1 MDSTVKA
8 RPNHYE
14 ILGVTPAA
22 TDEEIRRAFARE
34 ISALRPRAFG
44 GVGEVSIAYETLRHS
59 DRRKAYDSSIGIRP
73 EPKPAPPAIAGVGG
87 AQFIGATLGARLERL
102 ASENFRISSPPVTSG
117 APEPDRAPS
126 PPAEPRTASFI
137 ASSVRSNVKAAATA
151 DNSSPIVPRTDAP
164 VERVRKAE
172 AQQPV
177 PARHEPVL
185 EPAYPVAQ
193 DALNAEDASF
203 DWKQPAAILG
213 GLVLAVGLLGAW
225 AGWEAGN
232 DGKAEQPPKESVTQ
246 RLPPPPAFPVPE
258 QATAAPQREVA
269 AAATAAVPQP
279 RAAAKAGE
287 ERKAA
292 TASGYV
298 ALAEEPASAAGSAD
312 PLAPTSGTASTEPEQ
327 AAVVPAMLPLP
338 HSVVARTIGRI
349 GYSCGQVASASAVD
363 GKAGVFKVTCTS
375 GDSYRAAPV
384 RGRYRFSRWGK
395 N

>member
-44 GVGEVSIAYETLRHS
+44 GVGEVSIAYETLRHP

-102 ASENFRISSPPVTSG
+102 ASENFRIGSPPVTSG

-151 DNSSPIVPRTDAP
+151 DIPSPIVPRTDAP

-232 DGKAEQPPKESVTQ
+232 DGKAEQPLKESVTQ

-279 RAAAKAGE
+279 RAAAKVDE

-292 TASGYV
+292 SASQYV
-298 ALAEEPASAAGSAD
+298 ALAEEPAPAAGSAD
-312 PLAPTSGTASTEPEQ
+312 PLAPTSETASTEPEQ

>member
-44 GVGEVSIAYETLRHS
+44 GVGEVSIAYETLRHP

-102 ASENFRISSPPVTSG
+102 ASENFRIGSPPVTSG

-126 PPAEPRTASFI
+126 PPAEQRTASFI

-151 DNSSPIVPRTDAP
+151 DIPSPIVPRTDAP

-172 AQQPV
+172 AQQPD
-177 PARHEPVL
+177 PARNEPVL

-232 DGKAEQPPKESVTQ
+232 DGKAEQPLKESVTQ

-279 RAAAKAGE
+279 RAAAKGGE

-292 TASGYV
+292 SASQYV
-298 ALAEEPASAAGSAD
+298 ALAEEPAPATGSAD
-312 PLAPTSGTASTEPEQ
+312 PLAPTSETASTEPEQ

>member
-44 GVGEVSIAYETLRHS
+44 GVGEVSIAYETLRHP

-102 ASENFRISSPPVTSG
+102 ASENFRIGSPPVTSG

-232 DGKAEQPPKESVTQ
+232 DGKAEQPLKESVTQ

-269 AAATAAVPQP
+269 AAATAAVPRP

-312 PLAPTSGTASTEPEQ
+312 PLAPTSETASTEPEQ
-327 AAVVPAMLPLP
+327 AAVVPAMLPLT

-363 GKAGVFKVTCTS
+363 GEAGVFKVTCTS